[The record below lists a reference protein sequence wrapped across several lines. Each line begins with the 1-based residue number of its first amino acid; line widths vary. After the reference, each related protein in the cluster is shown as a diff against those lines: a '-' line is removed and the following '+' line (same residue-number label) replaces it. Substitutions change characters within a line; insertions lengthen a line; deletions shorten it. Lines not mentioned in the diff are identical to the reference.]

1 MALITQSEREYYEG
15 EQLFT
20 GDGSDTT
27 FTLTFTSIF
36 RRLRLHLV
44 PSLVVRT

>member
-27 FTLTFTSIF
+27 FTLTLARTSTTI
-36 RRLRLHLV
+36 
-44 PSLVVRT
+44 